1 MARFTSRKESHDQLG
16 FSTPNDPPPAAQ
28 MRDGHTFAAARHN
41 DLIEIAP
48 DGNLVP
54 EIAESRES
62 ADGKTRVFRTRQSQ
76 VSSFKCNG

>member
-1 MARFTSRKESHDQLG
+1 MARFTSRKENHDQLG
-16 FSTPNDPPPAAQ
+16 FFAPNDPPRAAEKQ
-28 MRDGHTFAAARHN
+28 DGHAFAAARHN

-62 ADGKTRVFRTRQSQ
+62 ADGKTWVFRTRQSQ